1 MNKRM
6 INFFYR
12 LQYAEGLFQLNS
24 ITRDSKAFTHTFP
37 SIFFIFSEKQLVWKQ
52 NWNENKSKWDSV
64 PLIEFRA
71 LLQEIESSF

>member
-1 MNKRM
+1 MSDNEKRLFSIFQQIGCGSMNKRM

-37 SIFFIFSEKQLVWKQ
+37 SIFFIFSEKQLV
-52 NWNENKSKWDSV
+52 
-64 PLIEFRA
+64 
-71 LLQEIESSF
+71 